1 MVNEALVNHKK
12 ALGLTDEE
20 RRRVREEQLRQQEAL
35 LEQTW
40 LSYCA
45 AKGAVEALR
54 RELDGE

>member
-1 MVNEALVNHKK
+1 MTELLRNHKP
-12 ALGLTDEE
+12 AVGLSEEE

-35 LEQTW
+35 MEQTW

-54 RELDGE
+54 RELEGE